1 MWNTSLPP
9 EVVVSMFSVRLRKPT
24 LRSAS
29 AFTVSIRWRSERPR
43 RSRRQTTT
51 VSPGRTWSNS
61 LASSRRSSSA
71 PDAMSV
77 KTR

>member
-24 LRSAS
+24 LRAER
-29 AFTVSIRWRSERPR
+29 AFTVSMRWRRERPR
-43 RSRRQTTT
+43 RSSRHTTT
-51 VSPGRTWSNS
+51 VSPGRTWSKS
-61 LASSRRSSSA
+61 LASSIRSASEPEA
-71 PDAMSV
+71 ESV